1 MHVNHFIYTICFY
14 NTIFEKE
21 WYKIDKKNQS
31 RETKVKTKY
40 DQNQP
45 EHYN

>member
-1 MHVNHFIYTICFY
+1 MLTISYIPYVFIRQYLKKHKMKLTR
-14 NTIFEKE
+14 
-21 WYKIDKKNQS
+21 KNQS
-31 RETKVKTKY
+31 RETKVKIKY

>member
-1 MHVNHFIYTICFY
+1 MLTISYIPYVFTRQY
-14 NTIFEKE
+14 LKKN
-21 WYKIDKKNQS
+21 KIKLTRKNQS
-31 RETKVKTKY
+31 RETKVKIKY